1 MSGFIDTICFW
12 LVKRRCAIV
21 LAAHVANAMNRKRF
35 DTDWLKGFCDLWHWR
50 FEFARRIYKAQRLRI
65 TVAEARIAKK
75 VFNLSFLLNSDG
87 GRLAKNCSG
96 CRRTSLPGCVLVRT
110 FQSGATVK

>member
-21 LAAHVANAMNRKRF
+21 LAAHVANAVNCKRF
-35 DTDWLKGFCDLWHWR
+35 DTDWLKGFCDLWHGR

-87 GRLAKNCSG
+87 ATCRKTAAAAARLPCPDACLS
-96 CRRTSLPGCVLVRT
+96 VLFRAVR
-110 FQSGATVK
+110 Q

>member
-1 MSGFIDTICFW
+1 MSGLIDTICFW

-21 LAAHVANAMNRKRF
+21 LAAHVANAVNRKQF

-65 TVAEARIAKK
+65 TAAEARIAKK
-75 VFNLSFLLNSDG
+75 YLIYRF
-87 GRLAKNCSG
+87 AKFRRGDLPKDCSG
-96 CRRTSLPGCVLVRT
+96 CRQTSLSGCVFARI